1 MRNEMKKFR
10 LAKKLA
16 TAVEMKKLQQQVTLL
31 NTQQQQRTD
40 KVLELQA

>member
-1 MRNEMKKFR
+1 MKKFP

-16 TAVEMKKLQQQVTLL
+16 KAIEVKKLQQQVTVL

-40 KVLELQA
+40 KVADSQG

>member
-1 MRNEMKKFR
+1 MRNEIKKFP

-16 TAVEMKKLQQQVTLL
+16 KAVEMKKLQQQVTLL